1 MSRFKKAD
9 DPDQALLLPQSPRD
23 WLPQGHLAWF
33 VMETVDQLNIDGF
46 LDFYRQCGKG
56 ELPYP
61 PKVML
66 ALLIYAYAT
75 GVKSSRRIAAQI
87 EDSIAFRVMARG
99 FKPNHRT
106 ICRFREDHLDEFVK
120 LFAQVAQ
127 IAAEAGMV
135 KLGLVAVDGTKIK
148 ANASKHKAMSYD
160 RMLTEEK
167 RLREEIEKLTQA
179 AKNQDEIDD
188 KSFGP
193 DFRGDE
199 LPAELSRRETRL
211 KTILEAKQRLIDRK
225 TAEAEAKRA
234 AEAAAQGKHPEPP
247 STEPVVPEP
256 RNQENF
262 TDPDSRIMPT
272 AGKSFDQ
279 CYNAQVAVDA
289 ENQIIVSASVVQAPN
304 DNGQLL
310 PVLNQVFEC
319 TGKVVAGVIAD
330 AGYKNERDLAQLAAM
345 NVDAF
350 IATGREGKNAS
361 SAKAKGPHTIA
372 MNEKLATESGRE
384 TYAKRK
390 WIVEPPFGWIKHV
403 LGFRAFS
410 LRGLRKVGAE
420 WNLVC
425 LALNLRR
432 MAAIARAM

>member
-1 MSRFKKAD
+1 
-9 DPDQALLLPQSPRD
+9 
-23 WLPQGHLAWF
+23 
-33 VMETVDQLNIDGF
+33 
-46 LDFYRQCGKG
+46 
-56 ELPYP
+56 
-61 PKVML
+61 ML

-87 EDSIAFRVMARG
+87 EDSIAFRVLARG
-99 FKPNHRT
+99 FKPSHRT
-106 ICRFREDHLDEFVK
+106 ICRFREDHLDEFIS

-167 RLREEIEKLTQA
+167 RLRDEIEKLTQA
-179 AKNQDEIDD
+179 AKNQDEIED

-211 KTILEAKQRLIDRK
+211 KTILKAKQSLTDRK
-225 TAEAEAKRA
+225 TAEAEAARA
-234 AEAAAQGKHPEPP
+234 AEAAAKGKPPEPP
-247 STEPVVPEP
+247 FGEPVVPEP

-272 AGKSFDQ
+272 GGKSFDQ

-289 ENQIIVSASVVQAPN
+289 ENQIIVSASVVRAPN

-310 PVLNQVFEC
+310 PVLNRVLEC
-319 TGKVVAGVIAD
+319 TGKAAASVVAD
-330 AGYKNERDLAQLAAM
+330 AGYKNERDLAQLAAT

-350 IATGREGKNAS
+350 IATGRERKNAS

-372 MNEKLATESGRE
+372 MNEKLATESGRQ

-390 WIVEPPFGWIKHV
+390 WIVEPAFGWIKHV

-410 LRGLRKVGAE
+410 MRGLRKVEAE

-425 LALNLRR
+425 AALNLRR